1 MRQEKLSG
9 LTEIIFNFIWAPEEV
24 NHGWWNGKSRNDKV
38 KVDVQLTR
46 FPRESEGVGV
56 GVEAIADEEL
66 DLVPGVPQDVDCL
79 LVRGAQQTLPV
90 HLDYPLTHL
99 DKLLG

>member
-1 MRQEKLSG
+1 MSHG
-9 LTEIIFNFIWAPEEV
+9 LWK
-24 NHGWWNGKSRNDKV
+24 NGKSRTGKV
-38 KVDVQLTR
+38 EVGVQLTW
-46 FPRESEGVGV
+46 FPPKCEGVGV
-56 GVEAIADEEL
+56 GVEAVADEQL
-66 DLVPGVPQDVDCL
+66 DLVPGVPQDVDGL

>member
-1 MRQEKLSG
+1 MVCEEMENHELIKVG
-9 LTEIIFNFIWAPEEV
+9 VELTW
-24 NHGWWNGKSRNDKV
+24 
-38 KVDVQLTR
+38 
-46 FPRESEGVGV
+46 FPRECEGVGV
-56 GVEAIADEEL
+56 GVEAVADEQL
-66 DLVPGVPQDVDCL
+66 DLVPGVPQDVDGL